1 MKANA
6 GASKVSVLVITS
18 DMDAF
23 MSLQTSLDGDYVIQ
37 RLEDAQDSQSIHIPG
52 ARQDIVLILRSDLS
66 ADYLEGLR
74 ALIAETPMP
83 VILFLDSDPDHLAPA
98 AIRYGITSVVVD
110 GFEPKR
116 VPTLIDVSI
125 ERFKLDQAL
134 RRELSKSQE
143 ELAARKVIERAKGLL
158 MEKKQLDEQEA
169 YRKLRELA
177 MHQSKTIKEV
187 SETLILYS
195 DILP

>member
-1 MKANA
+1 MKANTD
-6 GASKVSVLVITS
+6 STKVSVLVVTS
-18 DMDAF
+18 DMGAF
-23 MSLQTSLDGDYVIQ
+23 MSLQTCLGESYTLQ
-37 RLEDAQDSQSIHIPG
+37 RLEDAEDPKKIGIPG
-52 ARQDIVLILRSDLS
+52 ARQDIALILRPDLS
-66 ADYLEGLR
+66 EVYLEGLR

-83 VILFLDSDPDHLAPA
+83 VILFLETDSKQLARS
-98 AIRYGITSVVVD
+98 AIRSGITSVVVD

-158 MEKKQLDEQEA
+158 MEKKQLDEQSA

>member
-6 GASKVSVLVITS
+6 DSSKVSVLVITS

-23 MSLQTSLDGDYVIQ
+23 MNLQRCLDSEYALQ
-37 RLEDAQDSQSIHIPG
+37 RLEDANDPKDIGIPG
-52 ARQDIVLILRSDLS
+52 AQQDIVIILRSELS
-66 ADYLEGLR
+66 AIYLEGLQG
-74 ALIAETPMP
+74 LIAETPMP
-83 VILFLDSDPDHLAPA
+83 VILFLKSDPEHLAPA

-110 GFEPKR
+110 GFEAKR

-158 MEKKQLDEQEA
+158 MEKKQLDEQSA

-187 SETLILYS
+187 SETFILYS
-195 DILP
+195 EILP